1 MYAISLYCINAKD
14 HDMIEFEKRD
24 DAVQRVLAGEPLAK
38 VGRSLNVSRG
48 SIYSWLKAYETDGI
62 YGLGHKSTRP
72 HNSSKSL
79 GNQAVERIIQK
90 ALDYPNKN
98 IRLLRNILSDEGFN
112 FSISTIHKYL
122 SKAKLI
128 STENRINRLLLYQ
141 EHEGISFLSK
151 QSLESLEMLCP
162 HFADRNKFVKNPG
175 TKFLVM
181 LKTFKINN
189 DSKNDI
195 PVWYFIDLHRLMA
208 TAIVNDDEIFD
219 VKLDAYH
226 QQLIPLNERQASWGE
241 EIVTPIAVWRNV
253 YRDTLNRSGVELLFL
268 SHTLEERVRSAIE
281 ISHTFSEISFLIT
294 NTLSELPTAFLDD
307 LHRLIMNIYNSAR
320 PELKNISD
328 KKRRFHILTNEI
340 KTGLIDYNSTPL
352 KYIFPLSKQT
362 PAYHSLYTE
371 LIKDNPIVS
380 ISEYLLHKSEG
391 TTPLNAIHESFDE
404 EPSYKMILAHYDLD
418 PAIFEALDAETKSTL
433 VPPRYGHRRPKVPK
447 LNTFQRAQ
455 QNLRIL
461 EYTNLKTSSDLKRLS
476 EKVPFILVYL
486 FLMGELPKGRYFT
499 CPRCNNESMYY
510 YARPKEGYK
519 SANVGQCFKNKGG
532 CGKTINSINL
542 LYYKSNFSPQ
552 QAFKWL
558 LANFDAWFWGVD
570 TDFQLSLEDKE
581 KYDCFVGH
589 QETYEHKVQQ
599 LPDSTVER
607 YGRQGLPWSD

>member
-1 MYAISLYCINAKD
+1 MRTVIYCTNTKD

-72 HNSSKSL
+72 HNSSKAL
-79 GNQAVERIIQK
+79 GDQDVERIIQR
-90 ALDYPNKN
+90 ALDYPSKN
-98 IRLLRNILSDEGFN
+98 IRSLRDILSGEG
-112 FSISTIHKYL
+112 SKVAISTIHKYL

-128 STENRINRLLLYQ
+128 TSEKRIERLLDDQ
-141 EHEGISFLSK
+141 ERKGISSLSK
-151 QSLESLEMLCP
+151 QSLKSLETLCP
-162 HFADRNKFVKNPG
+162 HFAERNNFEKNPG
-175 TKFLVM
+175 TKFLVT
-181 LKTFKINN
+181 LKTFRIDN
-189 DSKNDI
+189 DLRKYI
-195 PVWYFIDLHRLMA
+195 PVWYFIDLHRLMV

-219 VKLDAYH
+219 AKQDAYH

-253 YRDTLNRSGVELLFL
+253 YKDALNKSGVELLFL
-268 SHTLEERVRSAIE
+268 SNLLEERVKSAIVQ
-281 ISHTFSEISFLIT
+281 SHIFSDISFLIT

-362 PAYHSLYTE
+362 PANHSLYTE

-391 TTPLNAIHESFDE
+391 TTLFNAMHESFE
-404 EPSYKMILAHYDLD
+404 EPSYKMILARYGLD
-418 PAIFEALDAETKSTL
+418 PAIFENLDADIQSTL
-433 VPPRYGHRRPKVPK
+433 VPPRYGFTRPKVPK
-447 LNTFQRAQ
+447 LNAFQRAQ
-455 QNLRIL
+455 QNLRIT

-532 CGKTINSINL
+532 CNKTTSSINL
-542 LYYKSNFSPQ
+542 LYYKSELSPQ
-552 QAFKWL
+552 EAFKWL
-558 LANFDAWFWGVD
+558 LANFDAWLWGVD
-570 TDFQLSLEDKE
+570 TDFQLSKRDEEEYKHTVE
-581 KYDCFVGH
+581 Y
-589 QETYEHKVQQ
+589 QETFERK
-599 LPDSTVER
+599 PEKRSDSTVER
-607 YGRQGLPWSD
+607 DGRQGLPWSD